1 MQHLT
6 TATNDPLPLFC
17 RIADV
22 DPHLRRYFSDGS
34 GRGRE
39 RKRCPGTGAFLLMII
54 LARQLNSRE
63 SRAVYDLSAVRHRH
77 LPLY

>member
-6 TATNDPLPLFC
+6 AATNDPLPLFC

-22 DPHLRRYFSDGS
+22 DPHLRRYCSDGS
-34 GRGRE
+34 E
-39 RKRCPGTGAFLLMII
+39 RKRCPGPGAFLLMII